1 MPQDAEE
8 LRAFDEHLE
17 ELVTSLK
24 RNALVFLVVS
34 AASFLLSNN
43 LLLLM
48 QEDISVG
55 MNALAPFEVMN
66 VRLSLAL
73 LLGLVGTLPSSIYS
87 VISFARPGLK
97 ENEYRTLRNFLP
109 FSYILFVG
117 GSLFAY
123 QFIFK
128 NALNFF
134 VSFTEGASV
143 DIVWGL
149 QNTVM
154 LGFRLSLLT
163 GLLFQLPIMV
173 LILNKSG
180 LVGIDQLR
188 RYRAHV
194 VIGILIISAIATP
207 PDILTQVMIT
217 LPVFVLYQ
225 LSILMAEYF

>member
-1 MPQDAEE
+1 MPKDSEE

-17 ELVTSLK
+17 ELTTSLK
-24 RNALVFLVVS
+24 RNGLIFLVLS
-34 AASFLLSNN
+34 ALSFLLSNE

-55 MNALAPFEVMN
+55 MNALTPFEVMN

-73 LLGLVGTLPSSIYS
+73 LLGLVGTLPFSIYS
-87 VISFARPGLK
+87 VISFARPGLRK
-97 ENEYRTLRNFLP
+97 NEYVMLRNFIP
-109 FSYILFVG
+109 FSYVLFIG

-128 NALNFF
+128 SALNFF
-134 VSFTEGASV
+134 ISFTESASV
-143 DIVWGL
+143 DVVWGL

-163 GLLFQLPIMV
+163 GLLFQLPIIV

-180 LVGIDQLR
+180 LVGTDELR